1 MANGSPNTRK
11 KRYFSP
17 LLEFTEYLMR
27 KYSDWAY
34 EDSMT
39 TPWLVHGGKGPG
51 ILDQVLISAG
61 RWYPK
66 PVTDVPAP
74 LAGKRTAQQRE
85 MVSYYQK

>member
-1 MANGSPNTRK
+1 
-11 KRYFSP
+11 
-17 LLEFTEYLMR
+17 
-27 KYSDWAY
+27 
-34 EDSMT
+34 MT

-66 PVTDVPAP
+66 PVTDGPAP